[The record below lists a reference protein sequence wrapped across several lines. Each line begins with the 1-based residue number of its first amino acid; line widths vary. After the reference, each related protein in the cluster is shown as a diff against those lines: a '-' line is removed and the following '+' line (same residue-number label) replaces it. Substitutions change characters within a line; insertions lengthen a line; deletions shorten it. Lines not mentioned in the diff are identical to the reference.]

1 MATAMAAL
9 ALLATPA
16 PASSQWLDQLRE
28 LDSNHARVTALIVD
42 LADMSTI
49 AALNPD
55 MQLTPASV
63 SKLFVAAGALEQF
76 GPNYRF
82 TSTFA
87 TGDGVNDG
95 VVHGNLVFIGDGDPS
110 LDSKRLWA
118 LVQRLKAAGIT
129 RVKGHLIVD
138 NGLFGPFTC
147 RIKDRCKALTRAGE
161 AYSAPLSSAGVNF
174 GTVKLTIYPGEQAG
188 DTARTV
194 LHPLGLPGYVIDNR
208 VTTGVP
214 GTRPAL
220 AVWREYDDGQN
231 ILHLRGELPA
241 DERHYDVY
249 RAVTNA
255 ATQTAR
261 VVATLLSDAGIEVEG
276 SAWARPL
283 ANRVLMPIAQ
293 IKSDRLAE
301 QLIPMLAYSN
311 NYMADVLTLDIASA
325 RGGESPLT
333 LAGASKTLEKLARQ
347 AMLETYPERAGDV
360 PAPIFDSGSGLAVGN
375 KLSARHIVA
384 LLNHMYHQAA
394 LFPAFYGAIPV
405 PVSSIT
411 STLKHGNH
419 QWLTRLSAKTGTLTE
434 PVTVRALAG
443 YFRMHDGGFGAFAV
457 IINGTPQRSSIGF
470 YDTVIAYQ
478 EDIEAILAEY

>member
-1 MATAMAAL
+1 MVSAITTL
-9 ALLATPA
+9 ALLATTA
-16 PASSQWLDQLRE
+16 PASGQWLDELRE

-55 MQLTPASV
+55 MRLTPASV
-63 SKLFVAAGALEQF
+63 SKLFVAAGGLEQF
-76 GPNYRF
+76 GPNHCF

-87 TGDGVNDG
+87 TGAGVTDG
-95 VVHGNLVFIGDGDPS
+95 VVHGNLVFIGGGGPS

-118 LVQRLKAAGIT
+118 LVQRLKAAGII

-147 RIKDRCKALTRAGE
+147 GIKDRCEALTRAAE

-174 GTVKLTIYPGEQAG
+174 GTVKVTIYPGEQAG

-194 LHPLGLPGYVIDNR
+194 LHPLGLPGYVIDNQ

-214 GTRPAL
+214 GTRPTL
-220 AVWREYDDGQN
+220 AIWREYDDGQN
-231 ILHLRGELPA
+231 ILHLRGKLPA
-241 DERHYDVY
+241 DGRHYDVY

-255 ATQTAR
+255 AMQTAR
-261 VVATLLSDAGIEVEG
+261 VLATLLTDAGIEVEDN
-276 SAWARPL
+276 ARVRPT
-283 ANRVLMPIAQ
+283 ANRVLTPLAK
-293 IKSDRLAE
+293 IKSNRLAE

-311 NYMADVLTLDIASA
+311 NYMADVLTLDIAAA
-325 RGGESPLT
+325 RGFESPLT
-333 LAGASKTLEKLARQ
+333 LASASQTLDKLARQ
-347 AMLETYPERAGDV
+347 AMLETYPERAGDA

-394 LFPAFYGAIPV
+394 LFPTFYGAIAV
-405 PVSSIT
+405 PVSSIS

-419 QWLTRLSAKTGTLTE
+419 QWLTRLNAKTGTLTE

-457 IINGTPQRSSIGF
+457 IINGTPQRSAIGF